1 MLVKICG
8 IQTPGMA
15 QVAVEAGADF
25 IGLVFAESKR
35 QVNLEQAKEIK
46 NSLSDTTVKVV
57 GVFRDMSITQVNE
70 ISQRIG
76 LDYVQLHGE
85 ESVTE
90 CRQIKAPL
98 IKALSFEEISEARH
112 YRQVADYILIDSPK
126 PGSGETFDWT
136 TLTHENEGFPYFL
149 AGGLSPENIEEA
161 IQHLQP
167 IGVDVSSGVETN
179 RSKDAEKIRR
189 FTHQAKQIGKR

>member
-8 IQTPGMA
+8 IQTPETA
-15 QVAVEAGADF
+15 QVAAAAGADF
-25 IGLVFAESKR
+25 IGLVFAASKR
-35 QVNLEQAKEIK
+35 QVTIDEARKIK
-46 NSLSDTTVKVV
+46 NSLSHTRVKVV
-57 GVFRDMSITQVNE
+57 GVFRNQPIKEVNQ
-70 ISQRIG
+70 ISRELG

-90 CRQIKAPL
+90 CQQINAPL
-98 IKALSFEEISEARH
+98 IKALSFEEISEAKH

-136 TLTHENEGFPYFL
+136 MLKDKNEDFPYFL
-149 AGGLSPENIEEA
+149 AGGLSAENIAEA

-167 IGVDVSSGVETN
+167 LGVDVSSGVETDG
-179 RSKDAEKIRR
+179 SKDAEKIRR
-189 FTHQAKQIGKR
+189 FTHQVKQGE